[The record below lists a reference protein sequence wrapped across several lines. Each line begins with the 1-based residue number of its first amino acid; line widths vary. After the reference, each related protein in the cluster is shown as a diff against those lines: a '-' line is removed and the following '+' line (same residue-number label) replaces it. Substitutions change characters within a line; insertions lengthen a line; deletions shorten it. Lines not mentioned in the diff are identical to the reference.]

1 MRDPEASPRFGAKC
15 LQNGHKSALCPATTA
30 AQLANRVIPQGGVYG
45 GDQTIGHEVELLR
58 PDGRLAA
65 DREDAVALGGGAGGG
80 GDRGPRDALP
90 GLLDP
95 RERRGRREPARE
107 RSERD
112 RQRTR
117 GGPAHAA
124 IASWRIAPGEIRR
137 RATDGPLAPG
147 TCARSVAAMTLWP
160 PAARSSASSRRR
172 SASSSLM
179 TSSSN
184 ISGVRPR
191 SLASTSR
198 SASSSASSASRCSP
212 CEP

>member
-58 PDGRLAA
+58 P
-65 DREDAVALGGGAGGG
+65 
-80 GDRGPRDALP
+80 
-90 GLLDP
+90 

-137 RATDGPLAPG
+137 RATD
-147 TCARSVAAMTLWP
+147 
-160 PAARSSASSRRR
+160 
-172 SASSSLM
+172 
-179 TSSSN
+179 
-184 ISGVRPR
+184 
-191 SLASTSR
+191 
-198 SASSSASSASRCSP
+198 
-212 CEP
+212 